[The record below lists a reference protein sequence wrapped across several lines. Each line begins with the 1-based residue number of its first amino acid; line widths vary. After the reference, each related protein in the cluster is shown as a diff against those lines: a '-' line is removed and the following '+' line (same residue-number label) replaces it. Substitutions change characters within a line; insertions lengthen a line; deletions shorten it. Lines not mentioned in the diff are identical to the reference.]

1 MNYNVVL
8 IAAVEQSDS
17 IVHMCSSSDGK
28 ASACNAGYPGSI
40 PGSGIS
46 LGEGNCSSILAWRN
60 HGQRSLAGYSPRG
73 RKESDMTEQLTHT
86 YILFHAHFHS
96 GLSKDIEYN
105 SPWYTGRPFFF
116 KKKKKFYVY
125 QFASANPKLPIQ
137 PSPTPM
143 LFILIAINHSF
154 T

>member
-17 IVHMCSSSDGK
+17 IVYMCSSSDGK
-28 ASACNAGYPGSI
+28 ASACNAGDLGSI
-40 PGSGIS
+40 PGSGRS
-46 LGEGNCSSILAWRN
+46 PGEGNGNPLQYSCLENSMDRGAWQATVHRV
-60 HGQRSLAGYSPRG
+60 A
-73 RKESDMTEQLTHT
+73 ESDRTERLTHT
-86 YILFHAHFHS
+86 HVHS
-96 GLSKDIEYN
+96 FSCSFPQWFIKGYCIQFPVVYRK
-105 SPWYTGRPFFF
+105 TFFVC
-116 KKKKKFYVY
+116 VY

-143 LFILIAINHSF
+143 LFILIAIIHSF